1 MLKLY
6 SYFRSSAS
14 YRARIALH
22 WKNLPFE
29 YIPVH
34 LLKNGG
40 EQRSVEYRHIN
51 PMGHVPALVHDGF
64 MVAETMAILEYLD
77 AVFPQN
83 PLFPP
88 VPQDRARVIQ
98 ICEVINSGIQP
109 LQNLKVQKWLE
120 GPLGVPKAESDGF
133 VRHWIEDGF
142 ANLERLLE
150 RTAGTHCMGG
160 QITAADC
167 FVIPQVFAA
176 RRFGIDVAQF
186 PNIHYVNEAAIVLPA
201 FVKAHPEKQ
210 PDYRG

>member
-40 EQRSVEYRHIN
+40 EQRSAEYRKVN
-51 PMGHVPALVHDGF
+51 PMGHVPALVHNGF
-64 MVAETMAILEYLD
+64 LVAETMAIVEYLD

-83 PLFPP
+83 PLFPT
-88 VPQDRARVIQ
+88 VPHDRALVVQ
-98 ICEVINSGIQP
+98 ICEVVNSGIQP

-120 GPLGVPKAESDGF
+120 GMHGLSKASSDAF
-133 VRHWIEDGF
+133 VKHWIEDGF

-150 RTAGTHCMGG
+150 RTAGTHCFGG
-160 QITAADC
+160 HVTAADC
-167 FVIPQVFAA
+167 FVIPQVATA
-176 RRFGIDVAQF
+176 RRFGINLAQF
-186 PNIHYVNEAAIVLPA
+186 PNISYVHDAAIQLPA
-201 FVKAHPEKQ
+201 FVKAQPDQQ
-210 PDYRG
+210 PDYQP